1 MSLPK
6 DYSKALHRQA
16 GFYAAWFPVT
26 VPIGIGDYGLI
37 QNGVFNKIGHL
48 DDLRADGFN
57 VQIRTAKGA
66 PTSIDFLSEG
76 ARTIR
81 AVAGAEV
88 PTSLPVANVEAK
100 ITYEFDKKNSFVVKA
115 SEINVEQMQNI
126 REVADE
132 LARLRRQNKW
142 SHSYR
147 VVSATYTGQN
157 CLVLLS
163 SEAGTKVE
171 FVAAASALQQLDLGN
186 VEISP
191 SVSFSSNTILRSIG
205 STGPIGLSMFKLTR
219 FLGNLKVLAGDP
231 LTDEERNMEED
242 WGDELEDDDL

>member
-1 MSLPK
+1 MSLPTA
-6 DYSKALHRQA
+6 YNKALHKQA

-26 VPIGIGDYGLI
+26 MPFQIGDYGLI

-48 DDLRADGFN
+48 DDLQADGLN
-57 VQIRTAKGA
+57 VQIRTAKGE

-76 ARTIR
+76 AKSIKTI
-81 AVAGAEV
+81 AGAEV
-88 PTSLPVANVEAK
+88 PTNLPATNVEAK
-100 ITYEFDKKNSFVVKA
+100 ITYEFDKKNSFVLKA

-147 VVSATYTGQN
+147 VVSATYTGEN

-186 VEISP
+186 VEIRP

-205 STGPIGLSMFKLTR
+205 NTGPLGLNMFKLTR
-219 FLGNLKVLAGDP
+219 FLGNLKVLAEAP